1 MKMLAEHKAIH
12 TSARRVK
19 VKEEYLLMKCLME
32 LKERGSEAC

>member
-12 TSARRVK
+12 TSGGLNLN

-32 LKERGSEAC
+32 GARV